1 MMGQGKKFIVILNA
15 FSCWMV
21 FMGFWAGKLW
31 AEQAEDIR
39 DIRPPV
45 EMPYFFLPWLIALGC
60 LLLIAASV
68 AAVRL
73 FLTHQ
78 KKNAHS
84 KRLSA
89 WEIACQCLEE
99 LQAKNYPARGLV
111 KEYYSELSDIL
122 RKYIEARFALNAPD
136 MTTEE
141 FLDSLKRSEAL
152 NDGDKVKLARFLT
165 GCDLV
170 KFAKYSASA
179 HEMDESL
186 TLVRGFISGTQPAET
201 T

>member
-1 MMGQGKKFIVILNA
+1 MMGPSKKSVFILNA
-15 FSCWMV
+15 FAWWTV
-21 FMGFWAGKLW
+21 FMGFQAGKLW
-31 AEQAEDIR
+31 AEQGEDIR

-45 EMPYFFLPWLIALGC
+45 EMPYSFLLWLIALGC
-60 LLLIAASV
+60 LVLIAASV

-73 FLTHQ
+73 FLKHQ
-78 KKNAHS
+78 KKTAQI
-84 KRLSA
+84 KLVSA
-89 WEIACQCLEE
+89 WEIARQCLEE
-99 LQAKNYPARGLV
+99 LQAKNYPARGMV

-152 NDGDKVKLARFLT
+152 NDGDKAKLARFLS

-179 HEMDESL
+179 HEMGESL
-186 TLVRGFISGTQPAET
+186 TLVRGFIRGTQPEET
-201 T
+201 P